1 MRNNMFIQ
9 SLLFGMV
16 LGLVQQVVVN
26 PIVAR
31 TMIRKWGE
39 FIMAIETKI
48 PKNITLDY
56 VLTLSVIG
64 LGFTLYNIFV
74 APSVE
79 RIKPF

>member
-1 MRNNMFIQ
+1 
-9 SLLFGMV
+9 
-16 LGLVQQVVVN
+16 
-26 PIVAR
+26 
-31 TMIRKWGE
+31 
-39 FIMAIETKI
+39 MAIETKI
-48 PKNITLDY
+48 PKNITVPY